1 METTHEEKEKSSSSQ
16 EDSGS
21 RAEPRPTV
29 SREKWALHAR
39 KKLAHGYVLIVNPS
53 RQNANFFMPGKG
65 YEMCSYHTAQHL
77 IRDGI
82 VVEAGTHYL
91 GTLYKLSAESTT
103 PVVSAVVRPDPR

>member
-1 METTHEEKEKSSSSQ
+1 METPHEEQEKSSSSR
-16 EDSGS
+16 EEPGS

-39 KKLAHGYVLIVNPS
+39 KKLAHGYVLIVNPG

-65 YEMCSYHTAQHL
+65 YEMCSYHTAQQL

-91 GTLYKLSAESTT
+91 GTLYKLSSESTKSA
-103 PVVSAVVRPDPR
+103 VSAVIAPDPA